1 MDWIISL
8 QSTHILRTLEC
19 DLKDFPGSP
28 MVKIPCFIAGGMCSI
43 PYQGTNISPTAWS
56 RGKKKKTWNVT
67 LFGNKVFAD
76 KFNIR
81 IKMISYRVLVASNS
95 VSILTKI
102 GKVHT
107 ETWRRKLCEDWN
119 DVSTRNVKCH
129 WQPPFCC
136 SNLKLL
142 MDVRVGP

>member
-1 MDWIISL
+1 MTLRTFLAAPWLRSHASL
-8 QSTHILRTLEC
+8 QGVCVRSLIRELTSHPLH
-19 DLKDFPGSP
+19 G
-28 MVKIPCFIAGGMCSI
+28 AGK
-43 PYQGTNISPTAWS
+43 
-56 RGKKKKTWNVT
+56 KKKKTWNVT

-76 KFNIR
+76 KFNTR